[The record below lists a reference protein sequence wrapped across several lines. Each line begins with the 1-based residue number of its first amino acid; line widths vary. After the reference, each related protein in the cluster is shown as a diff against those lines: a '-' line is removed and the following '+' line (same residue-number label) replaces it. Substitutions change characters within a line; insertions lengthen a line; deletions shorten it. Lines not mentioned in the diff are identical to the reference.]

1 MDQVTADSIG
11 VALPLVLLVVAFFVG
26 ELLEQRHY
34 KAIRRREER
43 WKRLPLLTFDHVPG
57 GLEVTQGEL
66 VTSGVVVSV
75 DYFKRFLAGLRQI
88 FGGRIRSYESLMD
101 RARRESLLRLKEV
114 ALRRGYHAV
123 INVRLE
129 TSRLASST
137 RKGKGTAGLEVMAF
151 GTAVKVAKSPS

>member
-88 FGGRIRSYESLMD
+88 FGGPIRSYES
-101 RARRESLLRLKEV
+101 
-114 ALRRGYHAV
+114 
-123 INVRLE
+123 
-129 TSRLASST
+129 
-137 RKGKGTAGLEVMAF
+137 
-151 GTAVKVAKSPS
+151 